1 MKEYQ
6 LIVIGAG
13 PGGYVAALRAAKLGM
28 TVAVVENREAGGTCL
43 NRGCIPT
50 KTLLHSSEAYHAATA
65 SAGIG
70 IHVEGARADMGEIF
84 AYKRQISAKLSSGIE
99 SLFKGAKID
108 LIRGRAQI
116 TAPGRVHV
124 ELNEGGCDELAAEK
138 IIAATGSVPARPPI
152 TGLDLPGVMTSDEL
166 LEGCD
171 HLYESIIIIGGGVIG
186 IEFATFYSD
195 LGCKVTVIEG
205 MDRLLPNMDRELGQN
220 LAMILKKQGVNVFVN
235 SMVQCVEKGEGGFTV
250 RFSEKGKDNS
260 VTGEAVLCAI
270 GRKPYMD
277 GLFAGGLAPEMDR
290 RSIKVDEKYQ
300 TSIPGVYAIG
310 DVSAR
315 IQLAHVASA
324 QGTACFDMMNGIENS
339 VDMNVVPS
347 VIYCR
352 PEIAV
357 VGMTE
362 AEAREAGIPAKAGK
376 CVMFGNARTLIAD
389 PGRCFMKVVANAE
402 TREIIG
408 AQLMCEHSSDM
419 ISEISEAMAN
429 HLTVESLLKIMRPH
443 PSFEEALGE
452 ALDDLAAKL
461 NK

>member
-235 SMVQCVEKGEGGFTV
+235 SMVQCVEKDESGFTV

-260 VTGEAVLCAI
+260 ATGEAVLCAI

-277 GLFAGGLAPEMDR
+277 GLFAEGLAHKGKREVSDQHTRRVRHRRRIREDSACPRCLRTGYSMRRYDERHREQRGYERCAQRHILPARDSGGGNDGGRGQGSGNTFKSRQMRNVWQRQNAYR
-290 RSIKVDEKYQ
+290 RSGPLLYEGRSQCRDPRDNRR
-300 TSIPGVYAIG
+300 T
-310 DVSAR
+310 
-315 IQLAHVASA
+315 AHV
-324 QGTACFDMMNGIENS
+324 
-339 VDMNVVPS
+339 
-347 VIYCR
+347 R
-352 PEIAV
+352 
-357 VGMTE
+357 
-362 AEAREAGIPAKAGK
+362 
-376 CVMFGNARTLIAD
+376 
-389 PGRCFMKVVANAE
+389 
-402 TREIIG
+402 
-408 AQLMCEHSSDM
+408 AQL
-419 ISEISEAMAN
+419 
-429 HLTVESLLKIMRPH
+429 
-443 PSFEEALGE
+443 
-452 ALDDLAAKL
+452 
-461 NK
+461 